1 MPAFEAQSSQFS
13 LISGIQQPTSD
24 MVLETVPASFFA
36 PEARKGRLYIFVDI
50 EQEVPRGRDACQLV
64 IQTICKQFYD
74 DSSYSVTSALRKAIS
89 AANKALYEQNFSA
102 SPQRRAVLGVSCAVI
117 KGSDVYI
124 AQVQPAQAYLHSGTK
139 LRALPPLPTGT
150 TPTGTAMSFK
160 PVQSEPASRST
171 LNSTA
176 RCSILAMC
184 CCCARAQCRSCSIP
198 TPPVECCAV

>member
-89 AANKALYEQNFSA
+89 AANKAAGGSFKFFDNFN
-102 SPQRRAVLGVSCAVI
+102 SPWIILVYGPALGVLVGLIGAALPSWNARKV
-117 KGSDVYI
+117 KVSEVF
-124 AQVQPAQAYLHSGTK
+124 AQVA
-139 LRALPPLPTGT
+139 
-150 TPTGTAMSFK
+150 
-160 PVQSEPASRST
+160 
-171 LNSTA
+171 
-176 RCSILAMC
+176 
-184 CCCARAQCRSCSIP
+184 
-198 TPPVECCAV
+198 